1 MKVLE
6 LEPLKKKK
14 LELVLVEPEFPITW
28 QLFALEDKEE
38 DGVILFPNNDRKLRL
53 MSDGY
58 IQAIDK
64 LVTKNK
70 PHIIFEEMGSRDSD
84 AFYYDNSLVEVF
96 KKRGLPYAPLDIDE
110 NALGY
115 LSASI
120 EPAIELYKGLRQ
132 EMERL
137 KENGNKEK
145 LVEVALNVEYL
156 KNEIKSQENEIK
168 YKIREAWMM
177 MGILDAARD
186 MDANDIKIL
195 FICNSDHFEG
205 LVSLSDQLG
214 ISTKQ
219 ILMHKSMKNNLIDDN
234 GISEFLKNNLLEIV
248 PIKVKTKKSAEKIL
262 YIFDTDAY
270 VSPFDINMAYDAGFN
285 VVIPFSGV
293 TAENVTR
300 LVQDAMFSRK
310 PSAPTCFF
318 VGGSNVAE
326 CDAIVE
332 KVKASMFKPFE
343 HPVVVDPRGAHTTA
357 ASIVAETVKMAMKH
371 DWDGIKG
378 KRVAVFGAGP
388 VGQLAAIIA
397 AQEGCLVT
405 IVETWDGATEESI
418 QDLAKKLND
427 LAGKPAIP
435 IMGVYATDD
444 KAKSAIVKEV
454 DIIWAVATAGVQ
466 VISKELLEKAEIP
479 KLVIDINAV
488 PPAGVQ
494 GLKSR
499 HEDKEFM
506 PNVFGTGPLALGG
519 LKYDIESNI
528 LRQASNTKGLKI
540 FNYRI
545 AYDIAKQV
553 LFGKK
558 IIVNQ

>member
-1 MKVLE
+1 
-6 LEPLKKKK
+6 
-14 LELVLVEPEFPITW
+14 
-28 QLFALEDKEE
+28 
-38 DGVILFPNNDRKLRL
+38 
-53 MSDGY
+53 
-58 IQAIDK
+58 
-64 LVTKNK
+64 
-70 PHIIFEEMGSRDSD
+70 
-84 AFYYDNSLVEVF
+84 
-96 KKRGLPYAPLDIDE
+96 
-110 NALGY
+110 
-115 LSASI
+115 
-120 EPAIELYKGLRQ
+120 
-132 EMERL
+132 
-137 KENGNKEK
+137 
-145 LVEVALNVEYL
+145 
-156 KNEIKSQENEIK
+156 
-168 YKIREAWMM
+168 
-177 MGILDAARD
+177 
-186 MDANDIKIL
+186 
-195 FICNSDHFEG
+195 
-205 LVSLSDQLG
+205 
-214 ISTKQ
+214 
-219 ILMHKSMKNNLIDDN
+219 
-234 GISEFLKNNLLEIV
+234 
-248 PIKVKTKKSAEKIL
+248 
-262 YIFDTDAY
+262 
-270 VSPFDINMAYDAGFN
+270 
-285 VVIPFSGV
+285 
-293 TAENVTR
+293 
-300 LVQDAMFSRK
+300 
-310 PSAPTCFF
+310 
-318 VGGSNVAE
+318 
-326 CDAIVE
+326 
-332 KVKASMFKPFE
+332 
-343 HPVVVDPRGAHTTA
+343 
-357 ASIVAETVKMAMKH
+357 MAMKH

-466 VISKELLEKAEIP
+466 VISKELLEKVEIP